1 MPSNAAFITS
11 NVTGYVTPGL
21 LTTFMAMTGDSD
33 VDQYQHIALATFIF
47 FLFLV
52 NIVMFNVLIAIVS
65 EIYDNTMATAPV
77 DVRKRQAEVIIQQEG
92 LMSTA
97 DLGNAD
103 YFPEF
108 LEVLVKTKDGK
119 PVGLVKEEVT
129 SETIAGEMT
138 ELKASQQ
145 KMEVELKASQQK
157 MEVKVDELSAKMA
170 TEVSELKAMMAQL
183 IEQTRPQ

>member
-1 MPSNAAFITS
+1 
-11 NVTGYVTPGL
+11 
-21 LTTFMAMTGDSD
+21 MAMTGDSD

-65 EIYDNTMATAPV
+65 EIYDNTMATALV

-145 KMEVELKASQQK
+145 KLG
-157 MEVKVDELSAKMA
+157 AKMA
-170 TEVSELKAMMAQL
+170 TEISELKSMMAQL